1 MTQNEM
7 VEMLSHKCEV
17 TQEEARTALE
27 TANWNTLTAT
37 HLLEQEKFRRMQAL
51 NEAASAAEAMAV
63 QFAPEESP
71 AQETQAEAQSTAEE
85 MSSDEAAPEF
95 KAIPNENIAAA
106 PRAASK
112 KRSRNRGFRNVGE
125 HIRRLVACGNRNS
138 FTVRKGDAQL
148 LDIPV
153 TALAVLMLCA
163 FWVCVP
169 LLVVGLFAGCRYS
182 FIGRDLGREDINHV
196 LGKASDAAEH
206 VKQSVAHA

>member
-7 VEMLSHKCEV
+7 IEMLTRKCEV
-17 TQEEARTALE
+17 TQEEAKTALE

-71 AQETQAEAQSTAEE
+71 AQEAQEE
-85 MSSDEAAPEF
+85 SQTVADEAAPEF

-112 KRSRNRGFRNVGE
+112 KRSRNQGFRNVGE

-138 FTVRKGDAQL
+138 FTVRKGDTQL